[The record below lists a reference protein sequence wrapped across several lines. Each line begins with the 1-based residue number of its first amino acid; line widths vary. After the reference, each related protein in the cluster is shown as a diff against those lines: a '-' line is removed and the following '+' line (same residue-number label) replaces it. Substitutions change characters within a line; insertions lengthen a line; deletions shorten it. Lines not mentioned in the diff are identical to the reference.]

1 MRAATTAA
9 TELRSERT
17 SLPQSTP
24 SADVRD
30 FPARFGSVAD
40 TAAFALEFC
49 ARHGVALP
57 AAQRLRLVIEELFT
71 NSIRHGYR
79 GECDAPIRIALAIG
93 GGRVTLQ
100 YEDSAPPFDPLAHL
114 FKPSAKAPASL
125 DEAAEGGLGIH
136 LVGRSAHDADYR
148 YENGRNR
155 LRLLMPG

>member
-1 MRAATTAA
+1 M
-9 TELRSERT
+9 S
-17 SLPQSTP
+17 QSTA
-24 SADVRD
+24 SGDVRD
-30 FPARFGSVAD
+30 FPARFASVAA

-49 ARHGVALP
+49 TRHGVALP

-114 FKPSAKAPASL
+114 STPSAKAVAPVDVAT
-125 DEAAEGGLGIH
+125 EGGLGIH
-136 LVGRSAHDADYR
+136 LVGRSAQDADYR

-155 LRLLMPG
+155 LRLVMPD